1 MLRSRTLTR
10 ARAAVAAAVVLT
22 GCAALGSRLEV
33 PLLSSATVKLHAQPA
48 VPLVG
53 YVFRPN
59 TAGPRPAVILLH
71 GCAGLQRDHPL
82 QPTWT
87 VLRDAA
93 HRYTA
98 RGWVAMILDSYGPRG
113 HGDLCGKS
121 DVVVP
126 YAVRGWDAAAA
137 ADALVRAGHAERTR
151 IVLHG
156 MSAGGASAL
165 SALSPVGPPAGTF
178 AAAIAWY
185 PVCEPWRVTR
195 LHAPALVLAGGAD
208 TWTPAHRCEQ
218 IREQLG
224 RGPGPEFALRIFDGA
239 THSFDYP
246 FPPHSFGPHRMR
258 YDAHATRESW
268 NVIESFLERH
278 VR

>member
-1 MLRSRTLTR
+1 MPVR
-10 ARAAVAAAVVLT
+10 ALVVMGFAVVLIGCSAAAV
-22 GCAALGSRLEV
+22 LEV
-33 PLLSSATVKLHAQPA
+33 PQLPAATVKLRGQGG

-53 YVFRPN
+53 YVLRPKDS
-59 TAGPRPAVILLH
+59 GPRPAVILMH

-87 VLRDAA
+87 VLLDAA
-93 HRYTA
+93 QWYTA

-113 HGDLCGKS
+113 HRDLCGKS

-137 ADALVRAGHAERTR
+137 ADALVRAGHADRTK
-151 IVLHG
+151 VVVQGL
-156 MSAGGASAL
+156 SAGGASAL

-185 PVCEPWRVTR
+185 PPCEPWSVTR

-218 IREQLG
+218 IRDRLKG
-224 RGPGPEFALRIFDGA
+224 GPGPELELRIFEGA
-239 THSFDYP
+239 THSFDYQLA
-246 FPPHSFGPHRMR
+246 PHSFGPHHMR
-258 YDAHATRESW
+258 HDPQATRESW
-268 NVIESFLERH
+268 NAIEAFLNRH
-278 VR
+278 VP